1 MLYVLQEWFECGYHC
16 WVWLPLNRYCLI
28 VTGCFDLDPN
38 RVLDVLLESF
48 ECRPHLEKYYVPL
61 FKEYV
66 TERKTLCH
74 ILGFKFR
81 FYQVK
86 WMCSDLQRMGIF
98 YDSGTVGRDNE
109 LGVISLSI
117 FGSGWLRSGVQCTLI

>member
-1 MLYVLQEWFECGYHC
+1 MA
-16 WVWLPLNRYCLI
+16 CLV

-48 ECRPHLEKYYVPL
+48 ECRPHLENFYVPL

-81 FYQVK
+81 FFQV
-86 WMCSDLQRMGIF
+86 GII
-98 YDSGTVGRDNE
+98 GT
-109 LGVISLSI
+109 LGGDKS
-117 FGSGWLRSGVQCTLI
+117 CTTTDHVLMTKKEVY

>member
-1 MLYVLQEWFECGYHC
+1 MA
-16 WVWLPLNRYCLI
+16 CLV

-48 ECRPHLEKYYVPL
+48 ECRPHLENFYVPL

-66 TERKTLCH
+66 TEHKTLCH

-81 FYQVK
+81 FFQVGI
-86 WMCSDLQRMGIF
+86 SRELQV
-98 YDSGTVGRDNE
+98 GTNLVQP
-109 LGVISLSI
+109 LSI
-117 FGSGWLRSGVQCTLI
+117 C